1 MIVTVVATR
10 HNKNSKG
17 EVGMSSIKKAL
28 TGNFA
33 IGIVLLVLGFFS
45 SFVNLNAN
53 DYLAVMVGII
63 FFIVFFIS
71 LRSVIQ
77 SRNLH
82 NEYKNSWIYR
92 VLMLIRMGGII
103 IYILGIASKSDHST
117 GMVFIIVG
125 LTFLLEAGYWSYITR
140 KKHVKVN

>member
-1 MIVTVVATR
+1 
-10 HNKNSKG
+10 
-17 EVGMSSIKKAL
+17 MSFIKKT

-33 IGIVLLVLGFFS
+33 IGIVLLMLGYLS

-53 DYLAVMVGII
+53 DYLSVIIGII

-82 NEYKNSWIYR
+82 NEYRYGWIIW
-92 VLMLIRMGGII
+92 VLRLIRMGSII
-103 IYILGIASKSDHST
+103 IYILGIAMKSGLST
-117 GMVFIIVG
+117 GMIFNIIG
-125 LTFLLEAGYWSYITR
+125 LTFLLEAGYWSYIN
-140 KKHVKVN
+140 KVYYD

>member
-1 MIVTVVATR
+1 
-10 HNKNSKG
+10 
-17 EVGMSSIKKAL
+17 MSFIKKT

-33 IGIVLLVLGFFS
+33 IGIVLLMLGYLS

-53 DYLAVMVGII
+53 DYLSVIIGII

-82 NEYKNSWIYR
+82 NEYRYGWIIW
-92 VLMLIRMGGII
+92 VLRLIRMGSSI
-103 IYILGIASKSDHST
+103 IYILGISTKSGLST
-117 GMVFIIVG
+117 GMVFNIIG
-125 LTFLLEAGYWSYITR
+125 LTFLLEAGYWSYIN
-140 KKHVKVN
+140 KVYYD

>member
-1 MIVTVVATR
+1 
-10 HNKNSKG
+10 
-17 EVGMSSIKKAL
+17 MSFIKKTT

-33 IGIVLLVLGFFS
+33 IGIVLLMLGYLS

-53 DYLAVMVGII
+53 DYLSVIIGII

-82 NEYKNSWIYR
+82 NEYRYGWIIW
-92 VLMLIRMGGII
+92 VLRLIRMGII
-103 IYILGIASKSDHST
+103 IYILGIAMKSGLST
-117 GMVFIIVG
+117 GMIFNIIG
-125 LTFLLEAGYWSYITR
+125 LTFLLEAGYWSYIN
-140 KKHVKVN
+140 KVYYD

>member
-1 MIVTVVATR
+1 
-10 HNKNSKG
+10 
-17 EVGMSSIKKAL
+17 MSFIKKT

-33 IGIVLLVLGFFS
+33 IGIVLLMLGYLS

-53 DYLAVMVGII
+53 DYLSVIIGII

-82 NEYKNSWIYR
+82 NEYRYGWIIW
-92 VLMLIRMGGII
+92 VLRLIRMGSII
-103 IYILGIASKSDHST
+103 IYIIGIAMKSGLST
-117 GMVFIIVG
+117 GMIFNIIG
-125 LTFLLEAGYWSYITR
+125 LTFLLEAGYWSYIN
-140 KKHVKVN
+140 KVYYD

>member
-1 MIVTVVATR
+1 
-10 HNKNSKG
+10 
-17 EVGMSSIKKAL
+17 MSFIKKTT

-33 IGIVLLVLGFFS
+33 IGIVLLMLGYLS

-53 DYLAVMVGII
+53 DYLSVIIGII

-82 NEYKNSWIYR
+82 NEYRYGWIIW
-92 VLMLIRMGGII
+92 VLRLIRMGSII
-103 IYILGIASKSDHST
+103 IYILGIAMKSGLST
-117 GMVFIIVG
+117 GMIFNIIG
-125 LTFLLEAGYWSYITR
+125 LTFLLEAGYWSYIN
-140 KKHVKVN
+140 KVYYD